1 MDKQTHTKFNLNN
14 FLMAF
19 SSAIDNTVSNN
30 VNDVKYSSKAFAY
43 IALKLANELNISAEF
58 KSDIFSYC
66 IINKNQVFNKN
77 LQYIPFNNKL
87 FLDDPSSSVCI
98 NIASYI
104 ISNIKLLHNTIIN
117 EIELKN
123 TINTNETISNE
134 VKQAFKNI
142 SKKESFWYDLTSNQ
156 LGFLIFEMLEDFTLE
171 INFDDL
177 IQFTAVVHDSIY
189 DYISRNYEDDCIDFK
204 AYAIANFFKFEP
216 KDKARF
222 IIASH
227 LINIGYLFMPLDIV
241 NKKDILHHTEYQ
253 ILKQVPYYTNYIL
266 QQVYGFGDIATLC
279 NTVYETIDENGYPN
293 KLGGSSLSLKQRAL
307 SVINI
312 YQALS
317 EKRSYR
323 EKFDKSEIFEILNES
338 VKHNK
343 IDESII
349 ESLKII
355 L

>member
-19 SSAIDNTVSNN
+19 SSALDNTVSNN
-30 VNDVKYSSKAFAY
+30 QYNTKYSSKAFAY
-43 IALKLANELNISAEF
+43 IALKLANELNISSEY

-66 IINKNQVFNKN
+66 IISKNQVFNNN
-77 LQYIPFNNKL
+77 LQYIPFNNKS
-87 FLDDPSSSVCI
+87 FLDNKDCSVCI

-104 ISNIKLLHNTIIN
+104 ISNIKLLNNTIVN

-123 TINTNETISNE
+123 TISTNETIIDE
-134 VKQAFKNI
+134 VKIAFKKI
-142 SKKESFWYDLTSNQ
+142 SLNESFWYDIMSNQ
-156 LGFLIFEMLEDFTLE
+156 LGFLVFEMLEDFTLE

-189 DYISRNYEDDCIDFK
+189 KYTNRSYEEDCIDFK
-204 AYAIANFFKFEP
+204 AYGIANFFKFEP

-266 QQVYGFGDIATLC
+266 QQIYGFSDIAILC
-279 NTVYETIDENGYPN
+279 YSVYENINASGYPN
-293 KLGGSSLSLKQRAL
+293 KLNGSSLSLKQRAL

-323 EKFDKSEIFEILNES
+323 EKFTKSEILEILEES
-338 VKHNK
+338 VKHTK
-343 IDESII
+343 IDGTIVDSLKSII
-349 ESLKII
+349 
-355 L
+355 

>member
-19 SSAIDNTVSNN
+19 SSALDNTVANN
-30 VNDVKYSSKAFAY
+30 ANSVKYSSKAFAY
-43 IALKLANELNISAEF
+43 IALKLANKLNISPEY

-66 IINKNQVFNKN
+66 IISKNETFAKN
-77 LQYIPFNNKL
+77 IQYIPFNTKE
-87 FLDDPSSSVCI
+87 FLNDTNCSICI

-104 ISNIKLLHNTIIN
+104 ISNIKVQNNTIIN

-123 TINTNETISNE
+123 VINTNETIP
-134 VKQAFKNI
+134 KDIKDAFKELSSI
-142 SKKESFWYDLTSNQ
+142 ESFWYDLQSQ
-156 LGFLIFEMLEDFTLE
+156 QVGFLLFEMLDDFTLE

-189 DYISRNYEDDCIDFK
+189 NFTNRSYKDDCIDFK
-204 AYAIANFFKFEP
+204 AYAMANLFEFEP

-227 LINIGYLFMPLDIV
+227 LVNIGYLFMPLDIV
-241 NKKDILHHTEYQ
+241 NKDDMLHHTEYQ

-266 QQVYGFGDIATLC
+266 QQVYGFSDIATLC
-279 NTVYETIDENGYPN
+279 YSAYENINGSGYPN
-293 KLGGSSLSLKQRAL
+293 KLTGSNLSLKQRIL
-307 SVINI
+307 SVLTI

-323 EKFDKSEIFEILNES
+323 EAFSKDEALEILNEAGLN
-338 VKHNK
+338 NK
-343 IDESII
+343 IDNSVVD
-349 ESLKII
+349 SLKKI

>member
-14 FLMAF
+14 FLMAL
-19 SSAIDNTVSNN
+19 SSALDNTVANN
-30 VNDVKYSSKAFAY
+30 QHNTKYSSKAFAY
-43 IALKLANELNISAEF
+43 IALKLANKLNISSEF

-66 IINKNQVFNKN
+66 IISKNETFQKN
-77 LQYIPFNNKL
+77 LQFIPFNNKS
-87 FLDDPSSSVCI
+87 FLDDSSCSICI

-104 ISNIKLLHNTIIN
+104 ISNIKLQNNTIIN

-123 TINTNETISNE
+123 VINTNDTIPSD
-134 VKQAFKNI
+134 VKKAFDQI
-142 SKKESFWYDLTSNQ
+142 TSIDSFWYDIMSNQ
-156 LGFLIFEMLEDFTLE
+156 IGFLVFEMLEDFTQE
-171 INFDDL
+171 ILFDDL

-189 DYISRNYEDDCIDFK
+189 HYTSRNYEDDCIDFK
-204 AYAIANFFKFEP
+204 AYALANLFEFES

-227 LINIGYLFMPLDIV
+227 LINIGYLFMSLDIV
-241 NKKDILHHTEYQ
+241 NKPDILHHTEYQ

-266 QQVYGFGDIATLC
+266 QQVYGFTDIADLC
-279 NTVYETIDENGYPN
+279 SKVYETIDENGYPN
-293 KLGGSSLSLKQRAL
+293 KLGGSNLSLKHRAL
-307 SVINI
+307 SILNI

-323 EKFDKSEIFEILNES
+323 EKFSKNES
-338 VKHNK
+338 FSILEDYSKNNK
-343 IDESII
+343 IDGTIVS
-349 ESLKII
+349 SLKKI

>member
-19 SSAIDNTVSNN
+19 SSAVDNTVSNN
-30 VNDVKYSSKAFAY
+30 INDVKYSSKALAY
-43 IALKLANELNISAEF
+43 IALKLANELNISSEY
-58 KSDIFSYC
+58 KSDIFSYS
-66 IINKNQVFNKN
+66 IIYKNQVFNKN
-77 LQYIPFNNKL
+77 IQYIPFNNKE

-156 LGFLIFEMLEDFTLE
+156 LGFLLFEMLEDFTFE

-189 DYISRNYEDDCIDFK
+189 DYTNRNYEDDCIDFK
-204 AYAIANFFKFEP
+204 AYGIANFFKFEP

-227 LINIGYLFMPLDIV
+227 LINIGYLFMPLEIV
-241 NKKDILHHTEYQ
+241 NKKEILHHTEYQ

-266 QQVYGFGDIATLC
+266 QQVFGFNDIATLC
-279 NTVYETIDENGYPN
+279 SSVYETIDANGYPN

-338 VKHNK
+338 SNHNK
-343 IDESII
+343 IDETIV
-349 ESLKII
+349 ESLKNI

>member
-1 MDKQTHTKFNLNN
+1 MNKQTHAKFNLNN

-19 SSAIDNTVSNN
+19 SSALDNTVANN
-30 VNDVKYSSKAFAY
+30 INDVKYSSKAFAY
-43 IALKLANELNISAEF
+43 IALKLANELNISSEY
-58 KSDIFSYC
+58 KSDIFSYS
-66 IINKNQVFNKN
+66 IISKNQIFNNN
-77 LQYIPFNNKL
+77 LQYIPFNNKS
-87 FLDDPSSSVCI
+87 FLDDNNCSICI

-104 ISNIKLLHNTIIN
+104 ISNLKLQDNTIIN

-123 TINTNETISNE
+123 TINTNDTVTDEL
-134 VKQAFKNI
+134 KQAFKKI
-142 SKKESFWYDLTSNQ
+142 SQKESFWYDLTSNQ
-156 LGFLIFEMLEDFTLE
+156 LGFLVFKMLEDFTIE

-189 DYISRNYEDDCIDFK
+189 DYTNRNYKDDCIDFK
-204 AYAIANFFKFEP
+204 AYGIANFFKFEP

-266 QQVYGFGDIATLC
+266 QQVYGFNDIATLC
-279 NTVYETIDENGYPN
+279 SSVYETIDANGYPN

-323 EKFDKSEIFEILNES
+323 KEFNKVEIFEILNES
-338 VKHNK
+338 SNHNK
-343 IDESII
+343 IDKTIVESF
-349 ESLKII
+349 EDI

>member
-19 SSAIDNTVSNN
+19 SSALDKTVVNN
-30 VNDVKYSSKAFAY
+30 QHDVEFSSKAFAY
-43 IALKLANELNISAEF
+43 IALSLANSLNISDEY

-66 IINKNQVFNKN
+66 IISKNETFLKN
-77 LQYIPFNNKL
+77 INNIPFNNKE
-87 FLDDPSSSVCI
+87 FLNDPSCSICI

-104 ISNIKLLHNTIIN
+104 ISNIKVQNNTIIN

-123 TINTNETISNE
+123 VIKTNDTISNE
-134 VKQAFKNI
+134 IKDIFELLT
-142 SKKESFWYDLTSNQ
+142 SKESFWYNIMSNQ
-156 LGFLIFEMLEDFTLE
+156 IGFLVFQMLEDFTLT

-189 DYISRNYEDDCIDFK
+189 HYTSRTYEDDCIDFK
-204 AYAIANFFKFEP
+204 AYALANFFEFEP

-241 NKKDILHHTEYQ
+241 NKADILHHTEYQ
-253 ILKQVPYYTNYIL
+253 ILKQVPYYTNNIL
-266 QQVYGFGDIATLC
+266 QQVFGFGDIATLC
-279 NTVYETIDENGYPN
+279 YSIFETIDSNGYPN
-293 KLGGSSLSLKQRAL
+293 KLTGADLSLKQRAL
-307 SVINI
+307 SVLNT

-317 EKRSYR
+317 EKRAYR
-323 EKFDKSEIFEILNES
+323 VKYESKEIFEILEDYSKN
-338 VKHNK
+338 NK
-343 IDESII
+343 LDGTII
-349 ESLKII
+349 NNLKTI